1 MREMKNCLASWH
13 HSAHTA
19 ANARSSKVID
29 RRIRDARC
37 VLIARTVSTRE
48 KNIKA
53 LSVLA
58 AETRPENPVVL
69 KVYAAM
75 GTQRAREKDTSVIV
89 LFRRERGQPAIVA
102 LLPKNGR
109 HQRSRKFDRRL
120 LRRRSEA

>member
-1 MREMKNCLASWH
+1 MRAIFVPCYRAKFFVIEPSSLAFGRDHPLRARAAMRKMKDCLASWH

-37 VLIARTVSTRE
+37 VASAKISSTRE

-58 AETRPENPVVL
+58 ART
-69 KVYAAM
+69 
-75 GTQRAREKDTSVIV
+75 
-89 LFRRERGQPAIVA
+89 
-102 LLPKNGR
+102 
-109 HQRSRKFDRRL
+109 
-120 LRRRSEA
+120 